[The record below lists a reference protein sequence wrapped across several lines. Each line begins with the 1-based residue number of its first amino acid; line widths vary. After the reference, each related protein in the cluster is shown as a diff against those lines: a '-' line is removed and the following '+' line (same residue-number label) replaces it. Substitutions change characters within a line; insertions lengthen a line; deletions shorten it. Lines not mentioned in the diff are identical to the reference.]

1 LEFRFLPVFSSL
13 VSIFLLQIIYH
24 TLSVF
29 LFSKYL
35 KVPFQV
41 WIVVWPLVFL
51 MFRYHSIHE
60 CFNILTVYILSEN
73 MDDCS
78 ICGSKFPTRECYF
91 CQRKICTSCVVPGDV
106 TGSYSTTKCVTCDRR
121 KINKISIVSVLKRNK
136 FILGLVAAF
145 WIYAVFPL
153 PFFTAFWDQNGTLDI
168 SAYFSH
174 SRCND
179 YSVRLYVLCLAEKV
193 SSKEHRT

>member
-1 LEFRFLPVFSSL
+1 MDKSCICPL
-13 VSIFLLQIIYH
+13 
-24 TLSVF
+24 
-29 LFSKYL
+29 
-35 KVPFQV
+35 
-41 WIVVWPLVFL
+41 IVVKF
-51 MFRYHSIHE
+51 I
-60 CFNILTVYILSEN
+60 YIGSFCYRFVIPFTNVLISSRRTYFTWN
-73 MDDCS
+73 MDDCT

-153 PFFTAFWDQNGTLDI
+153 PFLQLFGIKMESWTFQPIFLTAGAMTIPFVFMFFAWQKRSPARSTGP
-168 SAYFSH
+168 S
-174 SRCND
+174 ND
-179 YSVRLYVLCLAEKV
+179 E
-193 SSKEHRT
+193 